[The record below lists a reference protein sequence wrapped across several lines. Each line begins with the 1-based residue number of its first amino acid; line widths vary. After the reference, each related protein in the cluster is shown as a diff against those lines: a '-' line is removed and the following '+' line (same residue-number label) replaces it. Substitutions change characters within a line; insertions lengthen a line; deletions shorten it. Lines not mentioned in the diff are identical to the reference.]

1 MVDFCTFEGSK
12 MLENFAL
19 YIRARLPNFSSF
31 MEFHSFRSQNEFQI
45 TSAFDTCDLLEHVD
59 YNHFE

>member
-1 MVDFCTFEGSK
+1 

-19 YIRARLPNFSSF
+19 YIRARLPNFRSF
-31 MEFHSFRSQNEFQI
+31 MEFHSFWSQNEFQI
-45 TSAFDTCDLLEHVD
+45 TSVFDTCDLLEYVD